1 VNSPIQQAQFDPQ
14 SLFNIEIEQEL
25 LGAILNL
32 GGTVID
38 AVDSIIVPTD
48 FFEPIHQTLFA
59 RFCEAHARGKSI
71 HLALA
76 IGALGSD
83 ANIPLVNG
91 ITVGQYI
98 ARVAASATV
107 MSRTAD
113 YAKLIVE
120 FAQRRKIVTVLDS
133 IQSGIAANQDPADI
147 AAVGIDALDEI
158 ASAHC
163 STATCRMDIGDAAEI
178 AVGRMQTA
186 IQNPGKLTGISTG
199 LSDLDDKIGGLQ
211 RGELTILAGRPGM
224 GKSAAGISIAR
235 SVAEAQIPSMY
246 FSLEMGAP
254 SLASRIISDICFD
267 DRDPIEYFKIQKG
280 ELTLEQAEAVVVASR
295 QLRELPLRIDQ
306 QDGLTVSQIASRA
319 RKHNHFLERRGK
331 RLGAIFIDH
340 LHLIRPTSRYAGNR
354 VGEVT
359 EISGS
364 LKSLAKELDVAV
376 VALAQLSRAVEA
388 RAIQRPTLA
397 DLRDSG
403 SIEQDADTI
412 IFLFREA
419 YYLQH
424 PISNDRAEEDKRIG
438 RLMQVQNDLEAN
450 IAKQRSGPVGAIRLF
465 CNIGANAIRNSGRSQ

>member
-1 VNSPIQQAQFDPQ
+1 VNAPIQQAQFDPL

-32 GGTVID
+32 GGFVLDT
-38 AVDSIIVPTD
+38 VDSIIASTD
-48 FFEPIHQTLFA
+48 FYEPVHQTLFA
-59 RFCEAHARGKSI
+59 RFSDAHARGRTINLS
-71 HLALA
+71 LA

-83 ANIPLVNG
+83 ANIPLANG
-91 ITVGQYI
+91 VTVGQYI

-107 MSRTAD
+107 MSKAAD

-120 FAQRRKIVTVLDS
+120 FAQRRKIVAVLDL
-133 IQSGIAANQDPADI
+133 IQGGIAANHGPAEI
-147 AAVGIDALDEI
+147 AGVGIDALDEI
-158 ASAHC
+158 ASAQC
-163 STATCRMDIGDAAEI
+163 STATCRMDIGEAAQI
-178 AVGRMQTA
+178 AVERMQIA
-186 IQNPGKLTGISTG
+186 LQNPGKLSGISTG

-235 SVAEAQIPSMY
+235 SIAEAQIPSMY

-280 ELTLEQAEAVVVASR
+280 ELTKEQAEAVVVASR

-319 RKHNHFLERRGK
+319 RKHNHFLARRGK
-331 RLGAIFIDH
+331 RLGAVFIDH

-359 EISGS
+359 EISGA

-376 VALAQLSRAVEA
+376 VALAQLNRAVEA

-424 PISNDRAEEDKRIG
+424 PISSDQAEDDKRIG
-438 RLMQVQNDLEAN
+438 RLMQVQNELEAN
-450 IAKQRSGPVGAIRLF
+450 VAKQRSGPVGAVRLF
-465 CNIGANAIRNSGRSQ
+465 CNIGANAIRNAARRR